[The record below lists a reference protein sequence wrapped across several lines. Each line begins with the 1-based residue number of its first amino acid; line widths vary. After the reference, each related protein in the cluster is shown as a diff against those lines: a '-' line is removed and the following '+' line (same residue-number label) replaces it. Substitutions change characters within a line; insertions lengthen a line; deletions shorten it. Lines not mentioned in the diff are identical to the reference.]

1 MTKLE
6 KLKLRLLSNPKDFT
20 FSELEKLLS
29 QLGVEEL
36 NPKYA
41 LDFLLRVQTAS
52 KSIALL
58 HLAQS
63 P

>member
-1 MTKLE
+1 LIKVWGF
-6 KLKLRLLSNPKDFT
+6 PQT
-20 FSELEKLLS
+20 FFN
-29 QLGVEEL
+29 L

-41 LDFLLRVQTAS
+41 LDFLLRVQTAA

>member
-1 MTKLE
+1 ME
-6 KLKLRLLSNPKDFT
+6 Y
-20 FSELEKLLS
+20 
-29 QLGVEEL
+29 LGDKRQNMGMVFF

-63 P
+63 SSRALGMPHSPPQAD

>member
-1 MTKLE
+1 
-6 KLKLRLLSNPKDFT
+6 
-20 FSELEKLLS
+20 
-29 QLGVEEL
+29 LGKEL

-41 LDFLLRVQTAS
+41 LDFLLRAQAAS